1 LKVEQKHK
9 GLQGKIQGASPL
21 GFALSGIGTVLNGI
35 AFSGIFVLAI
45 SGTFGLAFIKGGGG
59 LAFFLGGG

>member
-21 GFALSGIGTVLNGI
+21 GFALSGTGTVLNGI
-35 AFSGIFVLAI
+35 AFSGIFGLAI